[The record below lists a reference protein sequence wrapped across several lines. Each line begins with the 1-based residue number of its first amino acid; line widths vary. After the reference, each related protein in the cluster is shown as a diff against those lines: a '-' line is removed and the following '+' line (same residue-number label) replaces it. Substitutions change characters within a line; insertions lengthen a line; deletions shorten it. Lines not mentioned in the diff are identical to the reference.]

1 MTLAQSE
8 NTGSCIGAH
17 IVYGR
22 CGERDARSTKEVA
35 EEVSGHKTQSIFESL
50 PDVDTTD
57 VRSCLWFYTK
67 SITDG
72 SIFPSA
78 SPFMMTNGCISG
90 SVKR

>member
-50 PDVDTTD
+50 PD
-57 VRSCLWFYTK
+57 RGH
-67 SITDG
+67 DG
-72 SIFPSA
+72 CAQLPLVLHKI
-78 SPFMMTNGCISG
+78 NH
-90 SVKR
+90 